1 MNGHFK
7 FFFNIYK
14 ISKCQ
19 KDLKK
24 KKKNQRTMRKN
35 EKTFIQGKKNIE
47 TKRNSNRKKMTKG
60 GWWQF
65 CHSPSTDTIMPV
77 FSPFQRD
84 RIFVGSGKKFLDLAN
99 FFFFF
104 SPSYQTTHKL
114 ILSFIFHQPYFT
126 YNKTYPKGWDYKF
139 LLFLTNNYSALT
151 IAKL

>member
-1 MNGHFK
+1 MPKGF
-7 FFFNIYK
+7 
-14 ISKCQ
+14 
-19 KDLKK
+19 KK

-104 SPSYQTTHKL
+104 LLLTKQHTNSFSHLFSINPISLTTKHTLKVEITNFYYFLPITTQHSPLQSFKL
-114 ILSFIFHQPYFT
+114 PIF
-126 YNKTYPKGWDYKF
+126 
-139 LLFLTNNYSALT
+139 L
-151 IAKL
+151 I